1 MTTETNVEA
10 LKQELN
16 MYMACQ
22 VAIGDIRI
30 PARECIQA
38 KAILDFLEGKILP
51 LQAQV
56 TALAPPIEEAKP
68 PPPVGTERPA
78 GAPLD
83 G

>member
-1 MTTETNVEA
+1 MANEAKLEA
-10 LKQELN
+10 LKHELN
-16 MYMACQ
+16 MYTACQ

-38 KAILDFLEGKILP
+38 KAILDFLEGKIVP

-56 TALAPPIEEAKP
+56 TVLSPPLEVVQPVP
-68 PPPVGTERPA
+68 PLEPERPA